1 MNRPNLPMRRDLQQL
16 RITPK
21 DLAQWSGVVFPAGQI
36 AAGEGRRVRSLLG
49 SVLAAFG
56 VFFLAETVIR
66 QPLLDIGLGL
76 LPLGVVGV
84 RILGETVGWS
94 WTAGQVQYLE
104 LDPMARESL
113 DALTAEV
120 ENFNTMVRS
129 LHLNDQLQAVGNP
142 GLAPPTRQRLLAA
155 LKLLRQDLRQA
166 IQTERILR
174 ENRDLVDQLALNPS
188 ELFIPALTSLQT
200 LQLEAQ
206 ATDIEDYLSNAV
218 QIALDVQTQLKALQR
233 SEN

>member
-1 MNRPNLPMRRDLQQL
+1 MRRDLQRL
-16 RITPK
+16 RITPT

-36 AAGEGRRVRSLLG
+36 AAGEGGRVRSLLG
-49 SVLAAFG
+49 FVVAAFG

-76 LPLGVVGV
+76 LPLGFVVV
-84 RILGETVGWS
+84 RILGDTVGWS
-94 WTAGQVQYLE
+94 WTAGRVQYLE
-104 LDPMARESL
+104 LDPVARESL
-113 DALTAEV
+113 DALTVEV
-120 ENFNTMVRS
+120 EKFNLMVRS

-142 GLAPPTRQRLLAA
+142 GLAPHTRQRLITA
-155 LKLLRQDLRQA
+155 LKLLRQDLMKA

-174 ENRDLVDQLALNPS
+174 ENRAIVDQLTLQQS
-188 ELFIPALTSLQT
+188 DLFITNLPSLQT

-206 ATDIEDYLSNAV
+206 ATDIEQYLSNAV

-233 SEN
+233 GEE